1 MIFFTKKNIR
11 LTRIFFFQ
19 EILKKSI
26 VKSKYKNQIS
36 VRDKASKHP
45 KIIAIKIASFSTHFS
60 LMNRKFPFNK
70 ILNGRPVRVQTH
82 GKNTTMEEISV
93 RGGSWWLERRREKK
107 KKKKERERKIKMRGR
122 SLPWI
127 KFDPRILKPQAF
139 VLVVVL
145 ACMRWTAM
153 RRI

>member
-1 MIFFTKKNIR
+1 MKINYFLSPVTRLFKSKRRDDIFHKEDHNIR

-93 RGGSWWLERRREKK
+93 RGGSWWLERRGEKK
-107 KKKKERERKIKMRGR
+107 KKKEKRKGAEDKDAG
-122 SLPWI
+122 
-127 KFDPRILKPQAF
+127 
-139 VLVVVL
+139 
-145 ACMRWTAM
+145 
-153 RRI
+153 